1 MKYKHAKDL
10 MIPLHGHISPDETIR
25 EASLK
30 LRKTRRDEAR
40 VGVKGLPVIDS
51 CSKLVGFLSMGDI
64 LKAVFPNY
72 LSMDKNL
79 GEFTWDGMLESFAH
93 KAAERKVSDVMTKK
107 VVTVSSDAP
116 LMECIE
122 HMLNNNVKRLLV
134 MDDAKVI
141 GILYERDIFET
152 IADNLK

>member
-1 MKYKHAKDL
+1 
-10 MIPLHGHISPDETIR
+10 MIPLHGHIRPEETVR

-30 LRKTRRDEAR
+30 LRQTRRDEAR
-40 VGVKGLPVIDS
+40 VGVKGLPVIDAS
-51 CSKLVGFLSMGDI
+51 GKLSGFLSMGDI
-64 LKAVFPNY
+64 LKAVFPGY

-93 KAAERKVSDVMTKK
+93 KAAEKKVSQIMTPK
-107 VVTVSSDAP
+107 VVTVPADAP

-134 MDDAKVI
+134 MDGARVI